1 LNSQANS
8 GEVGANGVLGKILVV
23 DDELEF
29 KNSLVDTLN
38 AQAYITA
45 GCTSGLEAL
54 PKLRNTNFDILLTD
68 LMMPEMNGIALLQD
82 AQKIDPSLVAVL
94 MTGQATIQ
102 MAVDALKEG
111 AFDYIL
117 KPVRLQ
123 TLLPMLTRAMKTRR
137 LQLENVQLREAM
149 AIHELSQTIED
160 TTKRR
165 KAEDRL
171 AAQYAVTRGL
181 ADSDTLEEGI
191 LRTLQALCESF
202 EWVYGVLWTVDR
214 EANVLRCNQLWH
226 SPGQEEFGQT
236 SREIVFAPGIGL
248 PGSVWSHRQ
257 AKWIPDVA
265 SDPIFSRGLDAE
277 KHGLHAAIAFPILLG
292 SEVLGVVE
300 FFAQSIR
307 EPDSELLAMMA
318 TIGSQI
324 GQFLERR
331 NAEKALRTS
340 EEQLRQS
347 QKLEAIGQLAG
358 GVAHDFNNLL
368 TVIGGYSSILLGRIS
383 EDSPHRVAVEEIKK
397 ASERASA
404 LTRQLLAFSRKQ
416 ILQPKLLDLN
426 GVIADLE
433 KMVRRLISEDIVLFI
448 LTDPLLGKVKAD
460 PGQVEQVLLNLIVN
474 ARDAM
479 PQGGKLTIETANRF
493 LSEEYAL
500 RHAASAGRYVMLAVS
515 DSGCGMD
522 AEVKE
527 HIFEPFFTTKGAGKG
542 TGLGLSTVYGIVKQ
556 SGGHIWLYSELNR
569 GTTFKVYLP
578 RLDENQEELEAS
590 IGTTATPKGTETV
603 LLVEDEEQVRGILTD
618 MLESQGYHV
627 VVASDGNEA
636 LNIASLHDGT
646 IHLLLTDV
654 VMPQMSGRQLAEHA
668 AAIRPE
674 MKILYMSGYTDDA
687 IVRHGLLDEKLNFLQ
702 KPFDSAAVARK
713 VREVLD
719 S

>member
-1 LNSQANS
+1 
-8 GEVGANGVLGKILVV
+8 
-23 DDELEF
+23 
-29 KNSLVDTLN
+29 
-38 AQAYITA
+38 
-45 GCTSGLEAL
+45 
-54 PKLRNTNFDILLTD
+54 
-68 LMMPEMNGIALLQD
+68 
-82 AQKIDPSLVAVL
+82 
-94 MTGQATIQ
+94 
-102 MAVDALKEG
+102 
-111 AFDYIL
+111 
-117 KPVRLQ
+117 
-123 TLLPMLTRAMKTRR
+123 
-137 LQLENVQLREAM
+137 
-149 AIHELSQTIED
+149 
-160 TTKRR
+160 
-165 KAEDRL
+165 
-171 AAQYAVTRGL
+171 
-181 ADSDTLEEGI
+181 
-191 LRTLQALCESF
+191 
-202 EWVYGVLWTVDR
+202 VYGVLWTVDR

-226 SPGQEEFGQT
+226 SPGHAEEFGQT

-265 SDPIFSRGLDAE
+265 SDSNFSRGLDAE

-426 GVIADLE
+426 GVSADIE

-590 IGTTATPKGTETV
+590 IGTTAMPKGTETV